1 MSLFEKTHIGQL
13 EVKNHFIRSATY
25 EGKATI
31 DGRPTEAIIE
41 LYEKLAK
48 GNIGT
53 IITSYSYITE
63 YEQPAKN
70 QLGIYCDDLIED
82 YRKLVDRI
90 HDCGSKIVMQI
101 VHGSSSRQSF
111 PDQAKII
118 GPSAIA
124 HETTGIIPKE
134 MSKEDIL
141 SVVDL
146 FVKAA
151 KRVQEAGFDGVQIH
165 CAHGYFLSQFISPL
179 YNHRSDEYGGCAEN
193 RIRIVQEVYHAIRK
207 EVGKDYP
214 IWIKINCS
222 DEVPHGLTVQDFIKM
237 AQILV
242 KDGIDVIEVSGN
254 AWKNHRPEESA
265 YYKDAAI
272 ELSEL
277 VNIPIILTGGLK
289 SLDDILPIYNN
300 TKVQFFGF
308 ARPLMKDPNFINKL

>member
-63 YEQPAKN
+63 YEQPAEN

-82 YRKLVDRI
+82 YRKLVDRV

-101 VHGSSSRQSF
+101 VHGSSSRQAF
-111 PDQAKII
+111 PDQAKIL

-146 FVKAA
+146 FAKAA

-165 CAHGYFLSQFISPL
+165 CAHKCTYIQK
-179 YNHRSDEYGGCAEN
+179 
-193 RIRIVQEVYHAIRK
+193 V
-207 EVGKDYP
+207 
-214 IWIKINCS
+214 WIN
-222 DEVPHGLTVQDFIKM
+222 
-237 AQILV
+237 
-242 KDGIDVIEVSGN
+242 
-254 AWKNHRPEESA
+254 
-265 YYKDAAI
+265 
-272 ELSEL
+272 
-277 VNIPIILTGGLK
+277 
-289 SLDDILPIYNN
+289 
-300 TKVQFFGF
+300 FFY
-308 ARPLMKDPNFINKL
+308 